1 MINPNLIIKID
12 PFPSVLSSSVT
23 SPSSCSTISLT
34 YDNPIPV
41 DGLPKS
47 SYLEV
52 NPGSKVNL
60 YILKKYQDHYRLFEI
75 QQNGG
80 LY

>member
-1 MINPNLIIKID
+1 M
-12 PFPSVLSSSVT
+12 
-23 SPSSCSTISLT
+23 
-34 YDNPIPV
+34 PV

-52 NPGSKVNL
+52 NPGSKIESL
-60 YILKKYQDHYRLFEI
+60 YFEEI
-75 QQNGG
+75 PGPLSPTRNSTKIDG

>member
-1 MINPNLIIKID
+1 MKID

-34 YDNPIPV
+34 YDSPMPV

-52 NPGSKVNL
+52 KPA
-60 YILKKYQDHYRLFEI
+60 
-75 QQNGG
+75 QN
-80 LY
+80 

>member
-1 MINPNLIIKID
+1 MKID

-34 YDNPIPV
+34 YDSPMPV

-52 NPGSKVNL
+52 KPGSKLNL
-60 YILKKYQDHYRLFEI
+60 YILKKYGPLSPTR
-75 QQNGG
+75 NSTK
-80 LY
+80 

>member
-1 MINPNLIIKID
+1 MKID

-34 YDNPIPV
+34 YDSPMPV

-52 NPGSKVNL
+52 KPCSKIESL
-60 YILKKYQDHYRLFEI
+60 YFEEIPDRYLLLEI
-75 QQNGG
+75 QQNDG